1 LIVRPFPR
9 YIADVS
15 VRDALWHEFRKDLIS
30 QAGIAI
36 FMFGNKLSDG
46 KTVLAD
52 GVRKEYAIA
61 RELDLVTV
69 PVAPTGYVAE
79 ELWQLD
85 EPRVKS
91 SAMSEEIKE
100 AFARLQAPA
109 AKPQEL
115 LSRISEILDL
125 LGKE

>member
-1 LIVRPFPR
+1 M
-9 YIADVS
+9 
-15 VRDALWHEFRKDLIS
+15 RDALWHEFRKDLIS
-30 QAGIAI
+30 QAGIAL
-36 FMFGNKLSDG
+36 FMFGNKLIDG

-52 GVRKEYAIA
+52 GVRKEYEIA

-69 PVAPTGYVAE
+69 PVAATGYVAE
-79 ELWQLD
+79 EIWQLD

-91 SAMSEEIKE
+91 SAMSEELKR
-100 AFARLQAPA
+100 AFTKLQATA

-115 LSRISEILDL
+115 LSRISEVLDL